1 MSLPQTISDLFKK
14 LLNALFV
21 PEDGFLNNKI
31 SELKASL
38 AKKFHMDSYNQL
50 VDALQSY
57 KSGNISFKGYIDM
70 SVWTD
75 HMGQVKNLIRAF
87 FYPLLMFGCYKFLV
101 WLLGGS
107 PNPGTEG

>member
-14 LLNALFV
+14 LLNFLFV

-31 SELKASL
+31 SDLKASL
-38 AKKFHMDSYNQL
+38 AKKFHMNSYSQL

-75 HMGQVKNLIRAF
+75 HMLSLIHI
-87 FYPLLMFGCYKFLV
+87 
-101 WLLGGS
+101 
-107 PNPGTEG
+107 